1 MWIAY
6 QSFIFID
13 FDTREVELKPIGDT
27 AFSSAA
33 LEKMV
38 QWVNIFPDE
47 IKKLPKKPLVDFVN
61 WELYTEKKQSKQ
73 IAEFFAS
80 MTDFYEYVD
89 LFKAAKYAEV
99 ADLREIIA
107 AKIAYQIS
115 TSILEII
122 FQ

>member
-1 MWIAY
+1 MI
-6 QSFIFID
+6 
-13 FDTREVELKPIGDT
+13 K
-27 AFSSAA
+27 
-33 LEKMV
+33 
-38 QWVNIFPDE
+38 WVDLFPEE

-61 WELYTEKKQSKQ
+61 WELYMEKKQSKP
-73 IAEFFAS
+73 INEFFAS

-115 TSILEII
+115 KPL
-122 FQ
+122 FQTLIALTNFVG